1 MVELIINNKS
11 VDISDSKVKY
21 IKQANDLADV
31 TTVNASYSYSIK
43 AEKTPTNTQIFLGL
57 GLIGNTSNIPY
68 KKNVTRLID
77 NGVVLIPNGVS
88 YVKETADDYKIVVQD
103 GIVDFFRAIENRTI
117 GVDLDLSELSHTKND
132 VNIVASFG
140 RNDYRYL
147 ISEYNGW
154 TVRDGSLNPDYQVP
168 SINNK
173 YIFDKIMAY
182 AGYTYENMP
191 DISNEWTTFPTPPTI
206 PTDEEI
212 LRFFGNYSVV
222 QDITLFEDWQDQFIP
237 TWGSVSTY
245 DTDFLQLINN
255 WKLKIKQTGNY
266 KAEIDLSGSTML
278 YAVLEGNQLYTLA
291 MPLKMAIYLNGVKLA
306 SVISPDSAV
315 KLFNGGAN
323 GIIDFYPETLTRQDA
338 EDKGI
343 NDERFLNALEN
354 GNFYIAKISISS
366 FSAKI
371 STMGVEVFDF
381 GDAFKDYSMTD
392 FVKEVMFRK
401 SLTPFPDVNAKH
413 ITFKT
418 LAQRVSTANA
428 INWTSKY
435 ARRTKEEYQFGSYAK
450 QNSLVMKHDN
460 QEDTFGNGY
469 LPVPNDNLKDNTT
482 LLQSKYFAPSGNLR
496 AIRNINGEFFLEIK
510 FWDREVKE
518 DDGSQVIEYKPL
530 SNRFFL
536 LKGQTVNKTINIG
549 EIEVTSFPKA
559 IMDGTKMSDVVNDY
573 YSSWGAIFNQ
583 LKIHDIELALNEYDV
598 ATLRLDLPYYFEQ
611 EGAFYLLNKLNYE
624 SGKLAT
630 GEFLK
635 ISN

>member
-1 MVELIINNKS
+1 
-11 VDISDSKVKY
+11 
-21 IKQANDLADV
+21 
-31 TTVNASYSYSIK
+31 
-43 AEKTPTNTQIFLGL
+43 
-57 GLIGNTSNIPY
+57 
-68 KKNVTRLID
+68 
-77 NGVVLIPNGVS
+77 
-88 YVKETADDYKIVVQD
+88 
-103 GIVDFFRAIENRTI
+103 
-117 GVDLDLSELSHTKND
+117 
-132 VNIVASFG
+132 
-140 RNDYRYL
+140 
-147 ISEYNGW
+147 
-154 TVRDGSLNPDYQVP
+154 
-168 SINNK
+168 
-173 YIFDKIMAY
+173 
-182 AGYTYENMP
+182 
-191 DISNEWTTFPTPPTI
+191 
-206 PTDEEI
+206 
-212 LRFFGNYSVV
+212 
-222 QDITLFEDWQDQFIP
+222 
-237 TWGSVSTY
+237 
-245 DTDFLQLINN
+245 
-255 WKLKIKQTGNY
+255 
-266 KAEIDLSGSTML
+266 
-278 YAVLEGNQLYTLA
+278 
-291 MPLKMAIYLNGVKLA
+291 
-306 SVISPDSAV
+306 
-315 KLFNGGAN
+315 
-323 GIIDFYPETLTRQDA
+323 
-338 EDKGI
+338 
-343 NDERFLNALEN
+343 
-354 GNFYIAKISISS
+354 
-366 FSAKI
+366 
-371 STMGVEVFDF
+371 
-381 GDAFKDYSMTD
+381 MTD

-418 LAQRVSTANA
+418 LTQRIDTTNA

-510 FWDREVKE
+510 FWEREVKD

-536 LKGQTVNKTINIG
+536 LKGQTVNKTIDIG

-583 LKIHDIELALNEYDV
+583 LKIHDIELTLNEYDV

>member
-1 MVELIINNKS
+1 MVELIINNRS

-21 IKQANDLADV
+21 IKQVNDLADV

-57 GLIGNTSNIPY
+57 GLIGNTSNVPY
-68 KKNVTRLID
+68 KKNLTRLID

-88 YVKETADDYKIVVQD
+88 YVKETADDYKIVIQD
-103 GIVDFFRAIENRTI
+103 GIVDFFRSIENRTI
-117 GVDLDLSELSHTKND
+117 GLDLDLSELSHTKND

-140 RNDYRYL
+140 RTDYKYL

-154 TVRDGSLNPDYQVP
+154 TVRDGTLNPDYQVP

-212 LRFFGNYSVV
+212 LRFKGFLSVT
-222 QDITLFEDWQDQFIP
+222 QDITLYEDWRDYFIP
-237 TWGSVSTY
+237 TWGSVTTY
-245 DTDFLQLINN
+245 DTAFLQLINN

-266 KAEIDLSGSTML
+266 KADFNISGSML
-278 YAVLEGNQLYTLA
+278 YAVLEGNQLYTQS
-291 MPLKMAIYLNGVKLA
+291 MPIKMVLYQNGNPIS
-306 SVISPDSAV
+306 SVISPNATI
-315 KLFNGGAN
+315 KNFNGGAN
-323 GIIDFYPETLTRQDA
+323 NVLEFYPDTLTRQEA
-338 EDKGI
+338 EDLGY
-343 NDERFLNALEN
+343 NDERFLNALED
-354 GNFYIAKISISS
+354 GTFYIAKIIIGA
-366 FSAKI
+366 FNAEI

-381 GDAFKDYSMTD
+381 GEAFKDYSMTD

-413 ITFKT
+413 ISFKT
-418 LAQRVSTANA
+418 LAQRVSTSNA

-435 ARRTKEEYQFGSYAK
+435 ARRTKEEYQFGIYAK

-460 QEDTFGNGY
+460 QEETFGNGY
-469 LPVPNDNLKDNTT
+469 LPVPNDNLKDSTT
-482 LLQSKYFAPSGNLR
+482 LLQSKYFAPSGDLK

-510 FWDREVKE
+510 FWEREVKE
-518 DDGSQVIEYKPL
+518 DDGAQVIEYKPL

-536 LKGQTVNKTINIG
+536 LKEQTVNKTIEIG

-573 YSSWGAIFNQ
+573 YSSWGVIFNRLTIQ
-583 LKIHDIELALNEYDV
+583 DIELALNEYDV

-624 SGKLAT
+624 SGKLAS